1 MKKRQIIALL
11 GLVFLLGSFLRLWRL
26 DEIPPGFTP
35 DEAAQGY
42 TAYSLSKT
50 GRDEWGIK
58 WPLNLRSFGDFKPP
72 LQTYLMIPTVAAL
85 GLNETAVR
93 LPNAFLASLTLV
105 GVFLL
110 ADELFSSPMAGLISA
125 ALLAISPWHLP
136 LSRGAFEANLTV
148 FFFSFG
154 FYFFLKMLKAPRWC
168 WQILAALFLGL
179 NLFSYHSAK
188 LITPLIVL
196 IFLGYKFWPLRVKRQ
211 KWAALIREVFVKQK
225 LFWLLFGSAFLLA
238 YVSFFNGG
246 QTRGADIAI
255 FHPTD
260 NWQAVKDERWWAV
273 RSGLPALVARFFHN
287 KLTYSLTHF
296 SKNYLAY
303 FSPQFFFSEGPGEG
317 TYGMIPGRGVLCWWS
332 LPLLL
337 LGVYWLI
344 KNPQPE
350 MVLLVVI
357 ILLTPLPAALA
368 KGNRAANRAAV
379 MMPWINIFLAA
390 VIWRL
395 LNMGRKISQQKKF
408 ALIIISFLIV
418 FYFAASFSED
428 YFIQSPRKIAPAML
442 YGRCRALR
450 WVAKH
455 YPQAKTVVVSRRLSE
470 PQAYV
475 MFCLRY
481 PPKEV
486 QKASPSW
493 QEYSRRHLSFL
504 DQLGDYHLGKF
515 IFREINWASDRQLKN
530 AVLVGKPEEFPGE
543 AKVDKIIYYP
553 NHQPAIKIYKTIDYE
568 K

>member
-1 MKKRQIIALL
+1 MKHWLL
-11 GLVFLLGSFLRLWRL
+11 LVIFIGGSFLRLWHL
-26 DEIPPGFTP
+26 DKIPPGFTP

-42 TAYSLSKT
+42 TAYSLLKT
-50 GRDEWGIK
+50 GRDEWGVK
-58 WPLNLRSFGDFKPP
+58 WPFNLRSFGDFKPP
-72 LQTYLMIPTVAAL
+72 LQTYLMIPAVAAL

-93 LPNAFLASLTLV
+93 LPNALLASFTLV

-110 ADELFSSPMAGLISA
+110 AGELFSSPVIGLISA
-125 ALLAISPWHLP
+125 TLLAISPWYLP

-154 FYFFLKMLKAPRWC
+154 FYFFLKMLKTPRWS

-196 IFLGYKFWPLRVKRQ
+196 IFLGYKFWPLEIKRQ
-211 KWAALIREVFVKQK
+211 KWPQLVKEAFAGQR
-225 LFWLLFGSAFLLA
+225 LFWLAFGLVFLLA
-238 YVSFFNGG
+238 YASFFNGG
-246 QTRGADIAI
+246 QTRGTDIAV

-260 NWQAVKDERWWAV
+260 NWQAVKEERWWAIKA
-273 RSGLPALVARFFHN
+273 GLPAPAVRLFHN
-287 KLTYSLTHF
+287 KLTYSLVHF
-296 SKNYLAY
+296 SKNYLSY

-317 TYGMIPGRGVLCWWS
+317 TYGMIPGRGVLYWWA

-337 LGVYWLI
+337 LGIYWLI
-344 KNPQPE
+344 KSPQPE
-350 MVLLVVI
+350 MVLLIVI
-357 ILLTPLPAALA
+357 ILLAPLPAALA
-368 KGNRAANRAAV
+368 KGTRAANRAAV

-395 LNMGRKISQQKKF
+395 FKIMKEMRQLKR
-408 ALIIISFLIV
+408 AIVIIASLVVI
-418 FYFAASFSED
+418 FYFVASFGED

-442 YGRCRALR
+442 YGRCQALR

-475 MFCLRY
+475 MFCLHY
-481 PPKEV
+481 PPRKV
-486 QKASPSW
+486 QEASPAW
-493 QEYSRRHLSFL
+493 REYSRRHLSFL

-515 IFREINWASDRQLKN
+515 IFREINWTSDHQLKN

-543 AKVDKIIYYP
+543 VKVDKIIYYP
-553 NHQPAIKIYKTIDYE
+553 NHQPAIKIYKTINYE